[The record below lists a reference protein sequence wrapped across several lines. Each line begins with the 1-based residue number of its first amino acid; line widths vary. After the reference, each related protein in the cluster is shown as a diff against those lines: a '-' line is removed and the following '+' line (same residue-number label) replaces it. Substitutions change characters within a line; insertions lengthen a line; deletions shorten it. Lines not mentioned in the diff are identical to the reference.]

1 MRRKTMSKLDKQQA
15 KNALER
21 IKAALRADNEN
32 QAIILVQQIF
42 EAGFQHGVNS
52 IFEGSPEEDY

>member
-1 MRRKTMSKLDKQQA
+1 MATLTKQQA

-32 QAIILVQQIF
+32 QAITYVQQIF
-42 EAGFQHGVNS
+42 KAGFQHGVDS
-52 IFEGSPEEDY
+52 IFEGGPEDEL